1 MRKFLLLLVFGFI
14 MVMAFLSVYKCEDN
28 KTVPEKLER
37 AMRLA
42 QMNEYSD
49 DDYDYTLRYPKFF
62 EQTDD
67 SLMDKGCCRFSF
79 WLDSTEIVQNA
90 FVEPNPDSLSV
101 EQAMQKY
108 ASNLHATQQI
118 KGDDYF
124 ILSGSV
130 HTDSGQIAGRRYH
143 AKFVQHRKLWFVQ
156 SLTYPEDCE
165 QAVTRLLQEID
176 KWKVWE

>member
-1 MRKFLLLLVFGFI
+1 MRKFLLLLVLGFI
-14 MVMAFLSVYKCEDN
+14 IVMAILSVYRQDDKPL
-28 KTVPEKLER
+28 PEKLER
-37 AMRLA
+37 AMRLT
-42 QMNEYSD
+42 QMQEYND

-79 WLDSTEIVQNA
+79 WLDSTEIVQTA

-108 ASNLHATQQI
+108 ASNLHATEQI
-118 KGDDYF
+118 KGDDFF
-124 ILSGSV
+124 ILSGPV

>member
-1 MRKFLLLLVFGFI
+1 MRKFLLPLVLGFI
-14 MVMAFLSVYKCEDN
+14 IVMIIVSIYEHDDN
-28 KTVPEKLER
+28 KTIPQKLER
-37 AMRLA
+37 AMRLTR
-42 QMNEYSD
+42 MMEYQD
-49 DDYDYTLRYPKFF
+49 DDFDYTIRYPSFF

-67 SLMDKGCCRFSF
+67 SLLDKGCCRFSF
-79 WLDSTEIVQNA
+79 WQDSTEIVQTA
-90 FVEPNPDSLSV
+90 FVESNPDMLTI
-101 EQAMQKY
+101 EQAMKKY
-108 ASNLHATQQI
+108 AFDLHATEQI
-118 KGDDYF
+118 KGDGYF

>member
-1 MRKFLLLLVFGFI
+1 MRKFLLLLVLGFI
-14 MVMAFLSVYKCEDN
+14 IVMAILSVYRQDDK
-28 KTVPEKLER
+28 PLSEKLER

-42 QMNEYSD
+42 QMNEYCD
-49 DDYDYTLRYPKFF
+49 DDYDYTIRYPKFF

-79 WLDSTEIVQNA
+79 WLDSTEIVQNV

-101 EQAMQKY
+101 DQAMKKY
-108 ASNLHATQQI
+108 AFDLHATEQI

-165 QAVTRLLQEID
+165 QAVSRLLQEID